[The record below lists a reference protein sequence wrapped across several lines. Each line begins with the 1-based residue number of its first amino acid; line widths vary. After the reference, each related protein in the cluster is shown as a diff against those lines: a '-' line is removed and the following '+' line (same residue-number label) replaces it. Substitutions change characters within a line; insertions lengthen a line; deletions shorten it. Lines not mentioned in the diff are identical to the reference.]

1 MLIPALGINTARVPN
16 QGDNPLSCWLLEL
29 SILLD
34 FIGIKKLSI
43 SRKGIRLN
51 LLVTRTANW
60 YRPLEI
66 SKKKAL
72 NPAISLHEVETTI

>member
-16 QGDNPLSCWLLEL
+16 QDDNPLSCWLLAL

-51 LLVTRTANW
+51 LSVTRTANW
-60 YRPLEI
+60 YRPWKFQ
-66 SKKKAL
+66 KKKAL